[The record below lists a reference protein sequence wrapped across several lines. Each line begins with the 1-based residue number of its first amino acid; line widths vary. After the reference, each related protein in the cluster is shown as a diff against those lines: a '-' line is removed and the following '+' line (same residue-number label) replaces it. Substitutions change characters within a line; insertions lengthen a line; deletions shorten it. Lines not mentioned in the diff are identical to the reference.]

1 MLKTVWAIVRDGKVE
16 LLEDIQLSEGSKV
29 LITLISEEDE
39 EKFWVTASE
48 TALNKVWDNQEDDI
62 YAELL
67 EK

>member
-39 EKFWVTASE
+39 EKF
-48 TALNKVWDNQEDDI
+48 
-62 YAELL
+62 
-67 EK
+67 

>member
-1 MLKTVWAIVRDGKVE
+1 MLKSVWAVVRNGKVE

-29 LITLISEEDE
+29 LITLISDEDE
-39 EKFWVTASE
+39 QQFWITASE

-67 EK
+67 ER